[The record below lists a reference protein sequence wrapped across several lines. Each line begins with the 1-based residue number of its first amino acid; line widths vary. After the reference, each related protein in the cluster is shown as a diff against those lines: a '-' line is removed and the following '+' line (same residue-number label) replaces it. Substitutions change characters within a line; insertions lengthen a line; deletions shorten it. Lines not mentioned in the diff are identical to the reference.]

1 MRKLVLFTAMAAIL
15 FAFGCNE
22 ENVYQPDANEDG
34 RVIGTIQGVVT
45 DAADATLLP
54 GVEVSTTIRA
64 EHVTTITDATGH
76 YSFTN
81 LDPGNYVLTF
91 VFPEDK
97 VVKDAYAGV
106 FGEAYIPTVDEIRE
120 SYGDD
125 FEGPTDVDFRHEV
138 EANVNLY
145 PLNGSAEGYVFVTM
159 NAQSEVPAVGATIL
173 ADFGVETKDYSG
185 WTYALID
192 HEWFA
197 TTGEDGMYSFT
208 GLPTGVDGML
218 RCLPYNHDGTYY
230 DQQNQSLHLEDG
242 GHFLADDFVLGTAD
256 APMIIAQNW
265 DGDVP
270 FPAGGS
276 FTATFNMAMDPAT
289 FVATLNWYDKQLV
302 PVTVSWNGNTVTVD
316 PDQDMVVGGEYYL
329 TLAGWS
335 TDGQAFE
342 AHSWYV
348 DIVAGVPATVIA
360 WNFDDVPF
368 PVGGN
373 PTFTFNMAMDPSAFE
388 IWFGYDKLGDVVFDA
403 TWNEGNTML
412 TLDPV
417 VDLDDDSYYYIQLN
431 GKNAA
436 GINYYGNF
444 YLFTEAY
451 QNVVVVDTNLPDNG
465 EDFPYDANP
474 FVTFSEPMDTAMDIM
489 LTRGGTPLDFAA
501 AWTNG
506 NATVTITPT
515 LPFEMGVQYRLVFD
529 GTNAAGN
536 VDFYWSKYFTTFIGD
551 DAFIVTTNTEDDDVP
566 VDGNIE
572 VMFNK
577 PIDRETLEVSF
588 SGLSN
593 PLYGTVTWVDDEN
606 IVFNPDAQLYPA
618 TTYTFCVEGMAQDG
632 GDLDECFTFDTAGG
646 IEAVWN
652 NIRQLDGTYNGF
664 PINSDIE
671 IKFNMMVNL
680 DAEGTSIMLT
690 RNDFDPD
697 VEVLFVESL
706 SADGL
711 TLIVNPDQNLQLDTE
726 YTIYWTVGS
735 FLLDDTTSG
744 SITFRT
750 EKTPTAPVE
759 VVSGVILDEEW
770 EGNYDETSV
779 EFTWA
784 KDPNATWYYIY
795 AKYADAAKDDFI
807 RVASIAQP
815 MDDEDTVTGTVD
827 LTGGIVDPDFDEF
840 FDTRDN
846 DTPQTPFEGG
856 AVLEFKVT
864 AFNSL
869 GEGPASGIVTV
880 EDVFGPDG
888 DFTAQDSDVDGDPLT
903 VNAEDGTADDTAFAD
918 EADLVVMLQFDAD
931 EYLDHD
937 TTPVVTITEDYDNNG
952 GDPDYM
958 ATLGDITF
966 EDMDGYTTIWVE
978 IIVADGMNGSG
989 DLVAIE
995 GFLDSSGNAV
1005 AEDTEIDPWV
1015 LVDTTPPSGAF
1026 TAQAESADNSTG
1038 VAVLEFE
1045 VTFTATEL
1053 LDETVAPTVVI
1064 TDGGNVTDV
1073 ASYVPASYVYSV
1085 VDGVSVVTLTLSV
1098 PIGQNAAEDV
1108 VSINGLTDLAP
1119 VPNVQT
1125 VAVEWALLDT
1135 TAPGGDWTAQS
1146 ASAQNY
1152 TGADA
1157 TITVTYTASEL
1168 LLHPGD
1174 DGYVAPTFTVADG
1187 GYLTELAVD
1196 ADNMAFVDVA
1206 GATSQFVTEVS
1217 FDLTIPAGDNAQG
1230 DIVTVEGLIDI
1241 YGNVDAATYD
1251 WTLLDTT
1258 APAAPVGLAAT
1269 ASADYDAF
1277 VDLDWTDNTEADLAT
1292 YTVYRGT
1299 APGGPYT
1306 ELAAGVA
1313 TSDYTD
1319 DTAVLG
1325 TTYYYV
1331 VTAVDDSANES
1342 ANSAEVFDTPVDTTA
1357 PAQAQ
1362 NLTANGSLDAPATI
1376 TVNWDDTTEPAE
1388 NFDHY
1393 NVYRALVANFGVAA
1407 LVSSPTVSEG
1417 IDNTVSFN
1425 TNYYYWVTVV
1435 DDAGNESAEQ
1445 IVGPAAAVNTT
1456 PPAVPADLVAS
1467 DGAATEIV
1475 LNWTANTE
1483 VDCVGYGVYVNNASP
1498 ATDGTLINVPG
1509 AATDTYTV
1517 TGLTTGV
1524 TYYFTIRASDGT
1536 NTSAPAAEI
1545 SYVCP

>member
-1 MRKLVLFTAMAAIL
+1 MRKLALFTAMAALL

-34 RVIGTIQGVVT
+34 RVIGTIQGVVS

-106 FGEAYIPTVDEIRE
+106 IGEAYIPTVDEIRE
-120 SYGDD
+120 SYYDD
-125 FEGPTDVDFRHEV
+125 VESPTDVDFRHEV

-145 PLNGSAEGYVFVTM
+145 PLNGSAEGYVFVTVD
-159 NAQSEVPAVGATIL
+159 AQTEVPAAGATIL
-173 ADFGVETKDYSG
+173 ADFGVETKDYYG

-192 HEWFA
+192 HEWFT

-218 RCLPYNHDGTYY
+218 RCLPYNHDGDYY
-230 DQQNQSLHLEDG
+230 DQQNQSLRLEDG
-242 GHFLADDFVLGTAD
+242 GHFLAEDFILGEAD
-256 APMIIAQNW
+256 APMIIARNW
-265 DGDVP
+265 DEDVP

-302 PVTVSWNGNTVTVD
+302 PVTVSWSGNTVTVN

-335 TDGQAFE
+335 TDGQPFE
-342 AHSWYV
+342 AYAWYI
-348 DIVAGVPATVIA
+348 DIVSGVPATVIS

-368 PVGGN
+368 PVEGS
-373 PTFTFNMAMDPSAFE
+373 PSFTFNMAMDPAAFE
-388 IWFGYDKLGDVVFDA
+388 IWFGYDKLGDIVFA
-403 TWNEGNTML
+403 TTWSEGNTVL

-444 YLFTEAY
+444 YLYTEAY
-451 QNVVVVDTNLPDNG
+451 QNVVVVDTNLP
-465 EDFPYDANP
+465 EDGTDYPYDANP
-474 FVTFSEPMDTAMDIM
+474 FVTFSEAMDTGMDIT

-501 AWTNG
+501 AWTAG
-506 NATVTITPT
+506 NTTVTVTPT

-529 GTNAAGN
+529 GNNAPGT

-551 DAFIVTTNTEDDDVP
+551 DAFIVTTNTEEDDVP
-566 VDGNIE
+566 VDGNIT

-618 TTYTFCVEGMAQDG
+618 TTYTFCVEGTAQDG
-632 GDLDECFTFDTAGG
+632 GDLDECFTFDTVGG
-646 IEAVWN
+646 IDDVWN

-664 PINSDIE
+664 PIAGNIE

-680 DAEGTSIMLT
+680 DADGTLITLT

-706 SADGL
+706 SGDGL

-735 FLLDDTTSG
+735 YLLDDMTSG

-750 EKTPTAPVE
+750 EVTPDVPV
-759 VVSGVILDEEW
+759 VAVSGVVLDEEW

-815 MDDEDTVTGTVD
+815 VDDETTVTGTVD
-827 LTGGIVDPDFDEF
+827 LTGAATGDFDFDEF

-856 AVLEFKVT
+856 AVLEFKIT
-864 AFNSL
+864 AFNDL

-903 VNAEDGTADDTAFAD
+903 VDAEDGTADDTAFAD
-918 EADLVVMLQFDAD
+918 DADLVVMLQFDAD

-937 TTPVVTITEDYDNNG
+937 TVPVVTITEDYDNNG

-966 EDMDGYTTIWVE
+966 EDMDGFTTIWVE

-995 GFLDSSGNAV
+995 GFLDSSGNPV

-1015 LVDTTPPSGAF
+1015 LVDTTPPSGTF
-1026 TAQAESADNSTG
+1026 TDQAESADNSGG
-1038 VAVLEFE
+1038 VAVLEFD

-1053 LDETVAPTVVI
+1053 LDETVAPTVLV
-1064 TDGGNVTDV
+1064 TNGGEVSDIATYTGTY
-1073 ASYVPASYVYSV
+1073 AYSV
-1085 VDGVSVVTLTLSV
+1085 VDGVSVVTLTMSV
-1098 PIGQNAAEDV
+1098 AIGQNAAEDV
-1108 VSINGLTDLAP
+1108 ISINGLTDLAP

-1125 VAVEWALLDT
+1125 VAVEWILTDT
-1135 TAPGGDWTAQS
+1135 TAPVGDWTAQS

-1157 TITVTYTASEL
+1157 VITVTYTASEL
-1168 LLHPGD
+1168 LDHD
-1174 DGYVAPTFTVADG
+1174 VAPTFSVADG

-1196 ADNMAFVDVA
+1196 AENVVFADVA
-1206 GATSQFVTEVS
+1206 GATSEFVTTVS

-1230 DIVTVEGLIDI
+1230 DIVTVEGLTDI
-1241 YGNVDAATYD
+1241 YGNVDDATYS

-1258 APAAPVGLAAT
+1258 DPAAPVGLTAT
-1269 ASADYDAF
+1269 ASADWDAS
-1277 VDLDWTDNTEADLAT
+1277 VALNWTDNTEADLAT

-1306 ELAAGVA
+1306 ELATGVA

-1319 DTAVLG
+1319 DTAVLD
-1325 TTYYYV
+1325 THYYYV
-1331 VTAVDDSANES
+1331 VTAVDDSDNES
-1342 ANSAEVFDTPVDTTA
+1342 ANSAEVDDTPSDTTA
-1357 PAQAQ
+1357 PAQAT
-1362 NLTANGSLDAPATI
+1362 NLSANGSLDAPATI
-1376 TVNWDDTTEPAE
+1376 TVNWDDTAEPAA

-1393 NVYRALVANFGVAA
+1393 NVYRALVANFGAA
-1407 LVSSPTVSEG
+1407 VLGSSPTTSEAV
-1417 IDNTVSFN
+1417 DATVAFL

-1435 DDAGNESAEQ
+1435 DDAGNESTEV

-1456 PPAVPADLVAS
+1456 PPAIPADL
-1467 DGAATEIV
+1467 AATNTAAGEITV
-1475 LNWTANTE
+1475 TWTDNTE
-1483 VDCVGYGVYVNNASP
+1483 VDLAGYQLWINNASP
-1498 ATDGTLINVPG
+1498 ATGGTDVVLAAPANSNVFAG
-1509 AATDTYTV
+1509 LAA
-1517 TGLTTGV
+1517 GN
-1524 TYYFTIRASDGT
+1524 YYFTIRAADNVG
-1536 NTSAPAAEI
+1536 NNSAYATEI
-1545 SYVCP
+1545 GPINVP